1 MRDGITNALDG
12 RIYSAGDKAAIGG
25 LGSTGSGGA
34 AAGGSSGTARVLG
47 FDRDEDFDDFRLL
60 VVTVATTESGGK
72 TSSGTGG
79 SSDGVGST
87 AIAGLPG
94 TGVDDA
100 VVVGVQV
107 SRVVVVVCFTS
118 SESVKLEGISSNSKI
133 TLGLPF
139 SRYWLT

>member
-60 VVTVATTESGGK
+60 EVTGATTESGGK
-72 TSSGTGG
+72 TSSRTGG

-87 AIAGLPG
+87 ATAGLPG
-94 TGVDDA
+94 TGVDEA

-107 SRVVVVVCFTS
+107 SRVVVVCFTS

-139 SRYWLT
+139 SRY